1 MAKSSMQTK
10 GIFEDTRGSVYVEAV
25 IMLPVLV
32 LLFGALVYVRKAY
45 VERQA
50 TLVAVRS
57 CAWQYAND
65 GCEGDPPEGCSLG
78 GVTDMGDQGG
88 TRQEDS
94 GDDMGSVLSSPGS
107 DPSAL
112 DRLTEFPVLG
122 EVFQTVFGE
131 AVAVESRSEVERPE
145 VLGGQTQPIVGGY
158 YVMCNDKN
166 KDAGDLVKELMCSMA
181 GGLCG

>member
-1 MAKSSMQTK
+1 MARSSTQTK
-10 GIFEDTRGSVYVEAV
+10 GIFEDTRGSAYVEAV

-32 LLFGALVYVRKAY
+32 VLFGAMVYVRKAY

-50 TLVAVRS
+50 RLVAARS

-65 GCEGDPPEGCSLG
+65 GCEGDPPDECRVAGE
-78 GVTDMGDQGG
+78 TDMGDQGG

-94 GDDMGSVLSSPGS
+94 GDDMEGVLSSPGS

-122 EVFQTVFGE
+122 EVFQTVFGK
-131 AVAVESRSEVERPE
+131 AVAVESTGEVERPE
-145 VLGGQTQPIVGGY
+145 VLGGQTQSIAGGY

-166 KDAGDLVKELMCSMA
+166 KDAGELVKELMCSMA
-181 GGLCG
+181 SGLCG